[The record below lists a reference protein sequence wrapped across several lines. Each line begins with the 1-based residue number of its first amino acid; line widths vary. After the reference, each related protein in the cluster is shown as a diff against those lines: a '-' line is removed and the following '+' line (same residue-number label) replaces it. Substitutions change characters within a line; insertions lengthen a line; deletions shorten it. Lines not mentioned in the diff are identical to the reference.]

1 MEYICVLWRET
12 WSHTASDGDSTY
24 LVVGLE
30 VVNLFVE
37 GKQPELL
44 THEDN
49 SIQLILEPRG
59 VSRGS
64 LY

>member
-1 MEYICVLWRET
+1 MIHTRT
-12 WSHTASDGDSTY
+12 HTASDDGDSTY
-24 LVVGLE
+24 LVVGLK

-44 THEDN
+44 THKDN

-59 VSRGS
+59 VSGGS